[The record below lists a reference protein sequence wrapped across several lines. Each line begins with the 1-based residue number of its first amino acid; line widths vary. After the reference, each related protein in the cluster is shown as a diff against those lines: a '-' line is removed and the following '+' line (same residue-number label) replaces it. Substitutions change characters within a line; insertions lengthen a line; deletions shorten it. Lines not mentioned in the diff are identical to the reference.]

1 MRRFEE
7 IAVIGDGAFGV
18 VQKCRDRETGEIV
31 AIKKMKQR
39 YATFDECLQLKE
51 VKSLRKIKHENVM
64 RLLQVF
70 RENDHLYLVTEFY
83 PDGSLLKTIQSHTK
97 PFTEDEVR
105 NVIFQLLEGLAFVH
119 RQGFFHR
126 DIKPENLLWSGKVLK
141 IADFGL
147 AREIRSRPPY
157 TEYVSTRWYRAPEI
171 VLHHEFYNS
180 PVDIWAVGCIMAELF
195 TLRPLFQGNS
205 ETDQIFKICS
215 ILGSPGPG
223 NWPDGQ
229 RLATR
234 LGMRLPQSAPTP
246 LSVAVP
252 NTSPEALSLLK
263 ELLQLDPMKRPSA
276 TQALQHPFF
285 KNHQK
290 KPPETVNVDTNTI
303 PLPRIQ
309 NETAVPSSAN
319 NGNERA
325 PLTMSPSH
333 ARNNSTSFRQSSNI
347 LDHNNSS
354 HLNFGIGNRGDNHH
368 RTFSF
373 HDNPDND
380 IDDIFENL

>member
-83 PDGSLLKTIQSHTK
+83 PDGSLLKTIQNHSK

-157 TEYVSTRWYRAPEI
+157 TEYISTRWYRAPEI
-171 VLHHEFYNS
+171 VYRSDFYNS
-180 PVDIWAVGCIMAELF
+180 PVDIWAVGTIMAELY
-195 TLRPLFQGNS
+195 TLKPIFQGSS
-205 ETDQIFKICS
+205 ETDQLFKICS
-215 ILGSPGPG
+215 VLGTPGPN
-223 NWPDGQ
+223 NWPDGVKY
-229 RLATR
+229 ATR
-234 LGMRLPQSAPTP
+234 LGIRLPQFAPTP
-246 LSVAVP
+246 LSVILP
-252 NTSPEALSLLK
+252 NASPEAVDLIS
-263 ELLQLDPMKRPSA
+263 ELLRYDPAKRPSA
-276 TQALQHPFF
+276 SQALQHDFF
-285 KNHQK
+285 KGPKTSIMKPISTGNSQFE
-290 KPPETVNVDTNTI
+290 KPPAQSKPTQISQKEKMHDDEANKIPIRTYQQKPQEKPKKTI
-303 PLPRIQ
+303 NPIQ
-309 NETAVPSSAN
+309 VP
-319 NGNERA
+319 
-325 PLTMSPSH
+325 
-333 ARNNSTSFRQSSNI
+333 NSNPTK
-347 LDHNNSS
+347 NSK
-354 HLNFGIGNRGDNHH
+354 D
-368 RTFSF
+368 
-373 HDNPDND
+373 PDE
-380 IDDIFENL
+380 IDDIFDGIFF